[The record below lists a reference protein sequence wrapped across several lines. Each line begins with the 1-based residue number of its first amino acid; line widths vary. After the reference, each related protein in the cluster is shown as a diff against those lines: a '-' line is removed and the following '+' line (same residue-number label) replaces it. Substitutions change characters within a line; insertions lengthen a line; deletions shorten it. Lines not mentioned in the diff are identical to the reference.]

1 MSGFE
6 KDFTVKI
13 EREDYEVIQ
22 NVDVKQE
29 IVDVNVNYYQ
39 STSNESYWKKK
50 CDLLERKLTNME
62 KQYSGLKA
70 KKATPAPAPSKPK
83 GPYSDPLLKA
93 FFCPK
98 LPEEELAELRKEKR
112 ELIAHLASM
121 KDENIQVGF
130 QKFSSID
137 QNVKL
142 QTESGIIEC
151 PLREIN
157 FLISLPWAEGDIV
170 YTV

>member
-6 KDFTVKI
+6 KGFTVKI
-13 EREDYEVIQ
+13 EKEEYEVIQ

-29 IVDVNVNYYQ
+29 IVDDNINYYQ

-50 CDLLERKLTNME
+50 CELLERKLTNME
-62 KQYSGLKA
+62 KEYSALKV

-98 LPEEELAELRKEKR
+98 LPEEELAELRKEKT
-112 ELIAHLASM
+112 ELIANLASM
-121 KDENIQVGF
+121 NDENMQVGF
-130 QKFSSID
+130 QNCSSID
-137 QNVKL
+137 QNVKGL
-142 QTESGIIEC
+142 KLYLFDLARD
-151 PLREIN
+151 PLKRH
-157 FLISLPWAEGDIV
+157 
-170 YTV
+170 